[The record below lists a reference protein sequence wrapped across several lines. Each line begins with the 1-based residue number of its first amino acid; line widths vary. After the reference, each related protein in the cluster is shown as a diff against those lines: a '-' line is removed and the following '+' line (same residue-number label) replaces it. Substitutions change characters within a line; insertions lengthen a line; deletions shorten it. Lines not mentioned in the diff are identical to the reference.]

1 MDSQDFHVFQ
11 QLSYNFNGF
20 QNQAGQVKNNSHGIS
35 GESTYI
41 IPTNLR
47 DLMLKD
53 SIFQFE

>member
-1 MDSQDFHVFQ
+1 MSIFSH
-11 QLSYNFNGF
+11 
-20 QNQAGQVKNNSHGIS
+20 KNDYVS

-41 IPTNLR
+41 IPTSLR